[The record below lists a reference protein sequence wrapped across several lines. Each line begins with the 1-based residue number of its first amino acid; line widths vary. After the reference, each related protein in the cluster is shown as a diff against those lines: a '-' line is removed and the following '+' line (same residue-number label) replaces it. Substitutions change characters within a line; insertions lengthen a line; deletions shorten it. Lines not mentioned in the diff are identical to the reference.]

1 MIVLND
7 VTKTLDNNKILD
19 NVNLVIQ
26 DGKTYGFVGRNG
38 SGKSVLFKLI
48 VGLFLPTSGTVEFKN
63 VNIQREVRALIEKP
77 NFIDELTGF
86 ENLKL
91 LASIQNQI
99 TDDDIIEILKEL
111 DLYNDKDKKYLKY
124 SLGMKQK
131 LGIAQ
136 VFMEGPKYMILDEP
150 FAGLDEK
157 SVNIVRNMLLE
168 YKKQGVT
175 ILLSSHV
182 KEDIDLLCD
191 EVYEVKHGKVIKTDF
206 DN

>member
-7 VTKTLDNNKILD
+7 VTKVLDNNKILD

-26 DGKTYGFVGRNG
+26 DGKTYGFIGRNG

-48 VGLFLPTSGTVEFKN
+48 IGLFLPTSGTIEFEN
-63 VNIQREVRALIEKP
+63 VNIQKEVRALIEKP
-77 NFIDELTGF
+77 NFIDELTGV

-99 TDDDIIEILKEL
+99 TENEIIEILKKL
-111 DLYNDKDKKYLKY
+111 DLYNDRNKKYSKY

-150 FAGLDEK
+150 FVGLDEK
-157 SVNIVRNMLLE
+157 SV
-168 YKKQGVT
+168 
-175 ILLSSHV
+175 S
-182 KEDIDLLCD
+182 
-191 EVYEVKHGKVIKTDF
+191 
-206 DN
+206 